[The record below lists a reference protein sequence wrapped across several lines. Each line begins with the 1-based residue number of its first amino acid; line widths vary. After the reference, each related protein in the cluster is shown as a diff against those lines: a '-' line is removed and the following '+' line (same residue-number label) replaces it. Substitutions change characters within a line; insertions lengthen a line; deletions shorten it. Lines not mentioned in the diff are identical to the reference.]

1 MFLFVF
7 LVEKPIEQHH
17 HQPHHLHTNNNHPL
31 NNAPEPPTQVKVE
44 PNGYQ
49 FKCQFCGEM
58 FSKTTKLTQH
68 LKTHTG
74 GGKLFKC
81 DICDK
86 SYSQSS
92 SLGLHKRKI
101 HYGTHIESHE
111 RKTQPRAPKNV
122 QQQQQPSDDVLFDQV
137 FECHSC
143 NKQFSKPSSLK
154 QQ

>member
-1 MFLFVF
+1 
-7 LVEKPIEQHH
+7 
-17 HQPHHLHTNNNHPL
+17 
-31 NNAPEPPTQVKVE
+31 
-44 PNGYQ
+44 
-49 FKCQFCGEM
+49 M

-68 LKTHTG
+68 LRTHTG

-101 HYGTHIESHE
+101 HYGNHGDNNE
-111 RKTQPRAPKNV
+111 RKTQIKTPKINHT
-122 QQQQQPSDDVLFDQV
+122 PTDDVVFDQV

-143 NKQFSKPSSLK
+143 NKQFSKAASLK
-154 QQ
+154 QQYVIFNYDNLSNFPQLVFIILQLSHSSRNPAI